1 MYNSCKGIRN
11 MSEITDLSSI
21 MQNQLL
27 LFNINTSKATNNL
40 QDVKNQLS
48 NLPSILDKQTLTDLK
63 NGKYEISLKEYTSFN
78 TYSTMMEALYG
89 NNSANSFQNSLN
101 ILTDSAETKLANAK
115 SFIDK
120 MKENGMSNKSAL
132 KTYTALQKYS
142 LVSSAFTNYNFV
154 NAKA

>member
-1 MYNSCKGIRN
+1 